1 MLLLGMKN
9 TASQTVLANGTIT
22 LGSVYRRYCKRTC
35 AGLPTFA
42 ANGNSITLN
51 GEGIYHITAKIVGSG
66 TAAGVLTAQMTANNE
81 AVAGAF
87 ASETITTADTEL
99 RTLVI
104 DEYIMVDK
112 TCVLGNSAV
121 ASKTIAFLNSGV
133 ASTLTSV
140 VVNIDKVV

>member
-1 MLLLGMKN
+1 M
-9 TASQTVLANGTIT
+9 
-22 LGSVYRRYCKRTC
+22 VYFK
-35 AGLPTFA
+35 
-42 ANGNSITLN
+42 
-51 GEGIYHITAKIVGSG
+51 GEGIYHITAKIIGSG
-66 TAAGVLTAQMTANNE
+66 TAAGILTAQITANSE

-104 DEYIMVDK
+104 DEYVMVDK
-112 TCVLGNSAV
+112 TCVLGNSAI

>member
-1 MLLLGMKN
+1 MNINPIQLLLGGGNPQQIIAQM
-9 TASQTVLANGTIT
+9 VANG
-22 LGSVYRRYCKRTC
+22 
-35 AGLPTFA
+35 
-42 ANGNSITLN
+42 
-51 GEGIYHITAKIVGSG
+51 
-66 TAAGVLTAQMTANNE
+66 E

-104 DEYIMVDK
+104 DEYVMVDK
-112 TCVLGNSAV
+112 TCVLGNSSV
-121 ASKTIAFLNSGV
+121 VSKTIAFLNSGV

>member
-1 MLLLGMKN
+1 MKKHLFRGKHYEYKPHSITFGRWKSAAN
-9 TASQTVLANGTIT
+9 YCSNGANG
-22 LGSVYRRYCKRTC
+22 
-35 AGLPTFA
+35 
-42 ANGNSITLN
+42 
-51 GEGIYHITAKIVGSG
+51 
-66 TAAGVLTAQMTANNE
+66 E

-87 ASETITTADTEL
+87 SSETITTADTEL

-104 DEYIMVDK
+104 DEYVMVDK
-112 TCVLGNSAV
+112 TCVLGNSAI